1 MVFFLVLL
9 MKLNFHL
16 QLFYQILEEYKL
28 PSERPSL
35 MSIRT
40 TSLATSRQ
48 AITFA
53 QVAPTAP
60 APTTVT
66 LDIAFYFLCL
76 AYQLFVIRGAQR
88 ERFPVGAQSG
98 RLAAPAYRKRQ
109 ICSAPCHGV
118 SGRQRK
124 RIIKADT
131 PAGPHRFKAA
141 PPHLPGINVGNITK
155 TKRSYEP

>member
-1 MVFFLVLL
+1 MSS
-9 MKLNFHL
+9 
-16 QLFYQILEEYKL
+16 IL

-76 AYQLFVIRGAQR
+76 AYQLFVIRGAQQCVVLGR
-88 ERFPVGAQSG
+88 VGHPDLDEPAFAVCVLVDDG
-98 RLAAPAYRKRQ
+98 GVGIHGVVEFEDLAADGQECVA
-109 ICSAPCHGV
+109 HG
-118 SGRQRK
+118 
-124 RIIKADT
+124 
-131 PAGPHRFKAA
+131 F
-141 PPHLPGINVGNITK
+141 
-155 TKRSYEP
+155 